1 MIHRLFS
8 FLCVAMLWMAL
19 IYLFPPA
26 AAVLAQKDD
35 GRITITAEDI
45 TQMRAVRMADVLNQ
59 VPGLK
64 AGDSSVA
71 IHGNYKVKVFMDG
84 RPINDPTS
92 ALGGVKWDLV
102 SLENVETIEILKG
115 KGGLKYGDDASGGVI
130 LISTKKIRRLSGNV
144 KAYGGNHETQSYSG
158 NCRFLKGSLGGAV
171 SGALDSTNG
180 YQVNNDKEKWRAG
193 TKLEYAI
200 DDRFNA
206 ALSADYI
213 EEEKG
218 NAGTKDYPTPY
229 SRLESNM
236 QSYSLRVNG
245 KSLSMNSYFNS
256 GWKHNTDESKSLDQE
271 LRVKEAG
278 QDIGATFS
286 TGKWGSLNCGAAFE
300 WGQASGT
307 TMDDDQEETGL
318 SFFGSESIQVPKLPL
333 TVTIGLRGNFYSAFD
348 DSINPEIKA
357 TWQEKKWNIGFA
369 YNRSNNTPSFH
380 QRYNR
385 TSSKLPNPD
394 LTIEIADNYSL
405 CAFRQLGASLSVNMT
420 LFYNQLTDRITYIR
434 NDEGIGRYENV
445 GEVTYKGGDVSLGWT
460 ISSQFKL
467 KTFYT
472 YLEARDETTDL
483 WLTSKPRHKA
493 GAELY
498 CTPIDKLSLVASVDY
513 TSAVY
518 ISKDNSKQTPEY
530 TLLDL
535 RGEYRFR
542 QFSFFAEIQN
552 LADANYCYV
561 DNLVG
566 PPRTWIAGVN
576 WTF

>member
-1 MIHRLFS
+1 MIHRLFFFCS
-8 FLCVAMLWMAL
+8 RAILLMAL
-19 IYLFPPA
+19 AYLFIA
-26 AAVLAQKDD
+26 TAAVQAQEDD

-45 TQMRAVRMADVLNQ
+45 IDMRAVRMADVLNQ

-130 LISTKKIRRLSGNV
+130 LISTKQIRQLSGNI
-144 KAYGGNHETQSYSG
+144 KAYGGSQETQSYSA
-158 NCRFLKGSLGGAV
+158 NCRMRRGSFGGAV
-171 SGALDSTNG
+171 SGAIDTTDG
-180 YQVNNDKEKWRAG
+180 YLVNNDKEKWRTGA
-193 TKLEYAI
+193 KLEYTPN
-200 DDRFNA
+200 DRFTA

-218 NAGTKDYPTPY
+218 NSGTKDYPTPY

-236 QSYSLRVNG
+236 QSYSLRVNA
-245 KSLSMNSYFNS
+245 KSLSINSYFNN
-256 GWKHNTDESKSLDQE
+256 GWKHNTDVSKSLDQE

-278 QDIGATFS
+278 QDIGTTFS
-286 TGKWGSLNCGAAFE
+286 TGKWGSLSSGAAFQ

-307 TMDDDQEETGL
+307 TLDEDQEETGL

-333 TVTIGLRGNFYSAFD
+333 TVTIGLRGNFYSEFD

-357 TWQEKKWNIGFA
+357 TWQKKAWSVSLA
-369 YNRSNNTPSFH
+369 YNRANNTPSFH

-394 LTIEIADNYSL
+394 LTMETTDNYSIS
-405 CAFRQLGASLSVNMT
+405 AFRQFGSSFSTSIT
-420 LFYNQLTDRITYIR
+420 LFYNLLTDRITYIR

-445 GEVTYKGGDVSLGWT
+445 GEVTYK
-460 ISSQFKL
+460 
-467 KTFYT
+467 
-472 YLEARDETTDL
+472 
-483 WLTSKPRHKA
+483 A
-493 GAELY
+493 GMY
-498 CTPIDKLSLVASVDY
+498 H
-513 TSAVY
+513 
-518 ISKDNSKQTPEY
+518 
-530 TLLDL
+530 
-535 RGEYRFR
+535 
-542 QFSFFAEIQN
+542 
-552 LADANYCYV
+552 
-561 DNLVG
+561 
-566 PPRTWIAGVN
+566 
-576 WTF
+576 